1 MEIKPEVISRF
12 KKEAYLLKLSEDEFR
27 DKVVR
32 PLFLRLKLNDGRDFC
47 GPTEKGKD
55 VIFIQETA
63 WNVDEI
69 IAIQTKKGSLNLSKK
84 QSTNIVEAITQL
96 RTALETRIYF
106 ILTKEKKLPAKVF
119 LCVSGKMNEASRIHI
134 ATEIKDTRLLFMDAD
149 DIIPLIDL
157 HIPELWLGIDA
168 ELMPYLRN
176 IKNSIENNSNLFSNS
191 DILSGSALSDSA
203 TDDMFISLR
212 LHRTV
217 LKLKKQ
223 SGRMMHVPKFEEI
236 PIVGLLS
243 RKENLFLIQGD
254 AGAGKSTALR
264 RIMYVLAK
272 KGIEG
277 NKKFVVPVLLRANN
291 EKLKDNRYSL
301 VQISMEETKRITN
314 SNNPSISN
322 DNINNGDV
330 IILIDALDELS
341 CDEYRETVMNKVL
354 DFNKNYP
361 NCKIIITSRK
371 ISFLNTNETMKKILS
386 YSISPINFT
395 DIDRILK
402 RFEKKHALTKES
414 AKEVMRRLQQIHGM
428 ELNPLLVTIF
438 AATSDYNRKDIPANI
453 TELFKKFT
461 EMMLGRWDEAKK
473 LEHQYHAPLK
483 DFLLCKIA
491 FEMHRRKHT
500 SILIKE
506 FREFIEKELIS
517 RGHKGNVDQLTD
529 EILNRSNLFRFQGD
543 KIEFR
548 HFLLQEFF
556 AGRGIPS
563 KDYLKSIVYDLWWQ
577 RAIVFYF
584 GQNPEESTGLL
595 EIMEYSDISTGKDI
609 FTASLTIGLALQAA
623 YLVKID
629 VKSKLIGKVIR
640 GISICKDEVVI
651 KIGKSDH
658 PLMNFIAYYLIGR
671 DSVAC
676 NFLAEQ
682 ANDIISNFD
691 DLKPSQEEYEVFM
704 FWFIIGLI
712 ESGALDVAEKYV
724 KLFKPSDTRFLLA
737 IHLGCFLTHNLRITS
752 KEAKKNA
759 ENIMRRLEE
768 RIKNLREEFIEE
780 YKSELLELKMGEI
793 VAIENNQ
800 VK

>member
-12 KKEAYLLKLSEDEFR
+12 KKETYLLKLSEDDFR

-32 PLFLRLKLNDGRDFC
+32 PLFLRLKLKDGRDFC

-84 QSTNIVEAITQL
+84 QNANVVEAITQL
-96 RTALETRIYF
+96 RTALETKIFF

-119 LCVSGKMNEASRIHI
+119 LCTSGKINEASRIHI
-134 ATEIKDTRLLFMDAD
+134 ATEIKDTRLLFMDSD
-149 DIIPLIDL
+149 DIIPLIDQ

-176 IKNSIENNSNLFSNS
+176 IKSSIENNSNLFSNS
-191 DILSGSALSDSA
+191 DILTGSALSDSA
-203 TDDMFISLR
+203 TDDMFIPLK

-236 PIVGLLS
+236 PIIGLLS

-254 AGAGKSTALR
+254 AGTGKSTALR

-272 KGIEG
+272 KGIGG
-277 NKKFVVPVLLRANN
+277 NKKFVIPVLLRANN
-291 EKLKDNRYSL
+291 DKLRDDRHSL
-301 VQISMEETKRITN
+301 VEISMEETKRITN

-330 IILIDALDELS
+330 IILIDALDELP
-341 CDEYRETVMNKVL
+341 CDEHREIVMNKVL
-354 DFNKNYP
+354 NFSNNYS

-371 ISFLNTNETMKKILS
+371 ISFLNKNETMKKLLS

-402 RFEKKHALTKES
+402 RFEKKQALTKEG
-414 AKEVMRRLQQIHGM
+414 AKEIMRRLQQIHGM

-461 EMMLGRWDEAKK
+461 EMMLGRWDEAKR

-483 DFLLCKIA
+483 DFLICKIA

-500 SILIKE
+500 AILIKE
-506 FREFIEKELIS
+506 FRDFIEKELIS
-517 RGHKGNVDQLTD
+517 RGYKGNVDQLTD
-529 EILNRSNLFRFQGD
+529 EILNRSNLFRFQED

-584 GQNPEESTGLL
+584 GQNPEESAGLL

-640 GISICKDEVVI
+640 GISICKDDVII
-651 KIGKSDH
+651 KIGNYNH

-682 ANDIISNFD
+682 AKDIVSNFN
-691 DLKPSQEEYEVFM
+691 DLNPSQEEYEIFM
-704 FWFIIGLI
+704 FWLIIGLI

-724 KLFKPSDTRFLLA
+724 KLFKPTNTRFLLA
-737 IHLGCFLTHNLRITS
+737 IHLGCFLTQNLRVTS

-759 ENIMRRLEE
+759 ESIMRRLEE
-768 RIKNLREEFIEE
+768 RIKKLREEFLEE

-793 VAIENNQ
+793 VAIENSQ

>member
-1 MEIKPEVISRF
+1 MEIKPEIISRF
-12 KKEAYLLKLSEDEFR
+12 KKEAYLLKLSEDNFR
-27 DKVVR
+27 DNVIR
-32 PLFLRLKLNDGRDFC
+32 PLFLRWGLKDGRDLC

-55 VIFIQETA
+55 VVFIQKTQ

-69 IAIQTKKGSLNLSKK
+69 IAVQTKKGSLNLSKK
-84 QSTNIVEAITQL
+84 KSTNVTEAITQL
-96 RTALETRIYF
+96 RTALETRIFF
-106 ILTKEKKLPAKVF
+106 IATREKKLPAKVF
-119 LCVSGKMNEASRIHI
+119 LCTSGKINEAAKIHI
-134 ATEIKDTRLLFMDAD
+134 TNEIKDTRLLFLDSD
-149 DIIPLIDL
+149 DIITLIDQ

-168 ELMPYLRN
+168 ELMPYLRSIKQN
-176 IKNSIENNSNLFSNS
+176 IESNSSFFSNS
-191 DILSGSALSDSA
+191 DILSGGALSDSA
-203 TDDMFISLR
+203 TDDMFIPLK

-223 SGRMMHVPKFEEI
+223 SGRMTRVPTFEEI

-243 RKENLFLIQGD
+243 RKENVLLIQGD

-264 RIMYVLAK
+264 RIMYVLAN

-277 NKKFVVPVLLRANN
+277 NKKFFIPVLLRANN
-291 EKLKDNRYSL
+291 EKLLDENYSF
-301 VQISMEETKRITN
+301 VEICIEETKRITN
-314 SNNPSISN
+314 SINPSISN
-322 DNINNGDV
+322 DNLKNGDV
-330 IILIDALDELS
+330 IILIDALDEVS
-341 CDEYRETVMNKVL
+341 CDEDREIVLKKIL
-354 DFNKNYP
+354 DFSNNYSK
-361 NCKIIITSRK
+361 CKVVITSRN
-371 ISFLNTNETMKKILS
+371 IPFLSKNEEMKKILS

-402 RFEKKHALTKES
+402 RFEKKQALTKEG
-414 AKEVMRRLQQIHGM
+414 AKEIMRRLQQIHGM

-473 LEHQYHAPLK
+473 LEQQYHAPLK

-491 FEMHRRKHT
+491 FEMHSRKNT
-500 SILIKE
+500 SILISE
-506 FREFIEKELIS
+506 FKYFIKKELIS

-529 EILNRSNLFRFQGD
+529 EILNRSNLFRFQDD

-563 KDYLKSIVYDLWWQ
+563 KDYLKTIIYDLWWQ

-584 GQNPEESTGLL
+584 GQNPDESTGLV
-595 EIMEYSDISTGKDI
+595 EIMECSTISSRKDI

-623 YLVKID
+623 YLIKID
-629 VKSKLIGKVIR
+629 IKSKLLESVIR
-640 GISICKDEVVI
+640 GISLGKDDVVI
-651 KIGKSDH
+651 KIGRNNH
-658 PLMNFIAYYLIGR
+658 PLMNFISYYLIGR

-676 NFLAEQ
+676 NFLSEQ
-682 ANDIISNFD
+682 VDDIITNFNN
-691 DLKPSQEEYEVFM
+691 LNPSKDEYEVFM
-704 FWFIIGLI
+704 FWLIIGLI
-712 ESGALDVAEKYV
+712 ESGALDVAENYV
-724 KLFKPSDTRFLLA
+724 KKFKPKDARFLLA

-752 KEAKKNA
+752 KESKRIA

-768 RIKNLREEFIEE
+768 RITKLREEFLEE
-780 YKSELLELKMGEI
+780 YKSELIELKMGEI
-793 VAIENNQ
+793 VAIEGNQ
-800 VK
+800 V